1 MKKIFFALM
10 FAVTIIFS
18 NTCAAK
24 DVWVEHWSDGTDIY
38 VMDDTITSGTSSD
51 SRYFSVSVK
60 HVRNGKLQEVSNRE
74 YFKYKDDIWREHV
87 RDHSVALHPVNKL
100 FEFCMNQLGWSY
112 RAGGSDPLVKVYY

>member
-60 HVRNGKLQEVSNRE
+60 YVKKGKLDRIVNWKFSKRQTDSWHYSTVEKNGV
-74 YFKYKDDIWREHV
+74 KDKILP
-87 RDHSVALHPVNKL
+87 APNGI

-112 RAGGSDPLVKVYY
+112 RVDGGNYY